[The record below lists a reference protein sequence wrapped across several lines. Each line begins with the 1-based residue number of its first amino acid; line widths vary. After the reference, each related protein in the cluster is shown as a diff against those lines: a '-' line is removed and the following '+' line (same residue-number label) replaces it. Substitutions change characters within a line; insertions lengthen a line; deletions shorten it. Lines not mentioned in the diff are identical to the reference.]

1 MRTKAFIAIVLLM
14 FGCAF
19 STISAKTSKL
29 SNPKASKEARKL
41 YKTLQQ
47 FHAQGKTL
55 SGQMWAP
62 WGIDEID
69 FVYRETGKY
78 PAVRGHDLIHDRS
91 NKREIDLLIEWY
103 RKGGIPTLMW
113 HWGAP
118 TKGEGYEQSK
128 MTIDVAQCFVE
139 GTPEHAAMWA

>member
-1 MRTKAFIAIVLLM
+1 ML
-14 FGCAF
+14 GCAF

-47 FHAQGKTL
+47 YHAQGKTL

-91 NKREIDLLIEWY
+91 NKREIDLLIEW
-103 RKGGIPTLMW
+103 
-113 HWGAP
+113 
-118 TKGEGYEQSK
+118 
-128 MTIDVAQCFVE
+128 
-139 GTPEHAAMWA
+139 